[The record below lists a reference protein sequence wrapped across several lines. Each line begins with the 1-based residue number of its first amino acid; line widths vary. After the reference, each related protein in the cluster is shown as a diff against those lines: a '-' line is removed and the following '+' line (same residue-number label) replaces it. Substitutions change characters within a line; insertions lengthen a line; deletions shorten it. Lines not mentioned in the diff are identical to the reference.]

1 MTNYCDICGK
11 TSEDSGDGRYHAAC
25 LRRLFGTAS
34 LLVIELSHAEVLARA
49 QEMAGRMSISGVQPK
64 ISMSRRGS
72 RLVPVTDGGLFI
84 LKPQTERFPLL
95 PQNEN
100 LCMTITERMGIEV
113 PPHGLF
119 ELRDRSPAYIVRRF
133 DRTVNSQK
141 LRCEDFLQILGE
153 DDKYSGSVER
163 IGKKIRELSSV
174 PGLDAQL
181 FFERVLLNF
190 LLGNGDAHLKNFS
203 LLEAE
208 DGGLRLSPAYDIVCS
223 KAVIPKETDFAI
235 TLNGKADKIMRRDF
249 EKFSEALNIPPKVVA
264 DIFERFG
271 QGHSMVLEEI
281 SRSRLSAELQEKMR
295 HVVEERCKRIF
306 G

>member
-1 MTNYCDICGK
+1 MNFCNICGK
-11 TSEDSGDGRYHAAC
+11 PSDNEGRYHSTC
-25 LRRLFGTAS
+25 LRRLFGAAS
-34 LLVIELSHAEVLARA
+34 LPTVELSHAEVLAKA
-49 QEMAGRMSISGVQPK
+49 QEMAGHMSISGVQPK
-64 ISMSRRGS
+64 LSISRQGS

-100 LCMTITERMGIEV
+100 LCMTIAERMDIEV

-119 ELRDRSPAYIVRRF
+119 NLRDDSPAYIVRRF
-133 DRTVNSQK
+133 DRTADGKK
-141 LRCEDFLQILGE
+141 LRCEDFFQILGE

-223 KAVIPKETDFAI
+223 KAVIPRETDFAI
-235 TLNGKADKIMRRDF
+235 TLNGKADKITRRDF
-249 EKFSEALNIPPKVVA
+249 EKFSEMLKIPGKVA
-264 DIFERFG
+264 ANIFERFAE
-271 QGHSMVLEEI
+271 GHSIIFEEV
-281 SRSRLSAELQEKMR
+281 SHSSLSADLQEKVSR
-295 HVVEERCKRIF
+295 VVAERRKRIF
-306 G
+306 E